1 MKTSFWKYRSI
12 GEMNERSWRRKYFI
26 GTGTSYISSSDDA
39 QQIPRNSPA
48 TFLNLR
54 IKLHVPYFPPSVTQE
69 STGRL
74 HDRRIQG
81 TTYAL
86 LIAKNLDRRES
97 VQDKTRHRLDRR
109 QAVSFV
115 KALQQ
120 KMKWYQTSCEGQG
133 IPRTL
138 PQLDIDRNAYYCRQ
152 MLL

>member
-1 MKTSFWKYRSI
+1 
-12 GEMNERSWRRKYFI
+12 MNERSWRRKYFI

-120 KMKWYQTSCEGQG
+120 KMK
-133 IPRTL
+133 
-138 PQLDIDRNAYYCRQ
+138 
-152 MLL
+152 